1 MPNLAT
7 AADPYACIEG
17 ADAMVIL
24 TEWDQFRALD
34 LDRVKRALKRPV
46 VIDLRN
52 IYQPADMAAK
62 GFAYVSVG
70 RAGTAGNGSL

>member
-1 MPNLAT
+1 

-34 LDRVKRALKRPV
+34 LDRVKRALRSPV
-46 VIDLRN
+46 VVDLRN
-52 IYQPADMAAK
+52 VYKPADMAAK
-62 GFAYVSVG
+62 GLTYVGVG
-70 RAGTAGNGSL
+70 RG

>member
-1 MPNLAT
+1 MDEARKLMPGLET

-34 LDRVKRALKRPV
+34 LDRVKRALKSPV
-46 VIDLRN
+46 VVDLRN
-52 IYQPADMAAK
+52 VYKPTDMVAK
-62 GFAYVSVG
+62 GLTYVGVG
-70 RAGTAGNGSL
+70 RG